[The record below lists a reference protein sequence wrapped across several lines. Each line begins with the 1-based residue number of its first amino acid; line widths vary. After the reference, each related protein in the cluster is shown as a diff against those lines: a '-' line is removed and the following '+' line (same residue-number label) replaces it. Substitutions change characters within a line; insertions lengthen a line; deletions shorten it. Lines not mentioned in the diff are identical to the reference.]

1 MCLHLVTKLVCL
13 NPQQFYMSS
22 LVKQQTNYFK
32 ILRLNRIAK
41 KNKVNKKFLRKMQI
55 SSNFKIPSLL
65 RSIVMRETKLM
76 TMILNSMTVKINLVI
91 ATCLNKMTS
100 TEK

>member
-1 MCLHLVTKLVCL
+1 
-13 NPQQFYMSS
+13 MSS

-76 TMILNSMTVKINLVI
+76 TMILNSMAVKINLVI

>member
-1 MCLHLVTKLVCL
+1 
-13 NPQQFYMSS
+13 MSS

-91 ATCLNKMTS
+91 ATCLNKMTN